1 MYNYIKKCII
11 LEKEDEMAQV
21 QGYNYQRANF
31 FNAVL
36 ITIISLT
43 LIIMNL
49 TEKEKNVEV
58 FVLLALAIVVD
69 WGLYLFKGLPQG
81 VKQFVLPSIPFVLL
95 VILGFLGD
103 RMTYFYMTAL
113 GSVCMAALYFKPR
126 LLALFSLIVNLC
138 LVALI
143 LVAGSMIVAEGPLR
157 EDIMHIIRIDLVVLI
172 IYFVVKWGQEYFG
185 SSVSMK
191 NEAEALLLQLEATL
205 EKVKESTGNLDGQI
219 DGVNL
224 GVNESYKKSQF
235 ITNSVQEIYQ
245 GIGLQSES
253 AEQITGLVSHTKKNL
268 DKTVEISNKV
278 VDSALLMDEQVQ
290 TNTKQLGELNSNMD
304 QIGNIMGSTKEIVSS
319 LDSDMN
325 SIVDALA
332 SIQGIADQTNL
343 LALNASIEAARA
355 GEHGKGF
362 SVVAEEVRKLAEE
375 SKKTTD
381 DIAKIILK
389 LRNDAK
395 VTLEQVEN
403 GNDNILSGHQILEN
417 FKVSFEGLSS
427 SFHKLRERIDREEN
441 LVKDVEKQYGEILEK
456 AEAIAAVTEQTN
468 ASVEEILFQLQQQN
482 AEMDSIHQA
491 TKYMKE
497 ASSVLTQLVVHKE

>member
-1 MYNYIKKCII
+1 
-11 LEKEDEMAQV
+11 
-21 QGYNYQRANF
+21 
-31 FNAVL
+31 
-36 ITIISLT
+36 
-43 LIIMNL
+43 
-49 TEKEKNVEV
+49 
-58 FVLLALAIVVD
+58 
-69 WGLYLFKGLPQG
+69 
-81 VKQFVLPSIPFVLL
+81 
-95 VILGFLGD
+95 
-103 RMTYFYMTAL
+103 
-113 GSVCMAALYFKPR
+113 
-126 LLALFSLIVNLC
+126 
-138 LVALI
+138 
-143 LVAGSMIVAEGPLR
+143 MIVAEGPLR